1 MDNINKL
8 FKQIKHK
15 LLNTRRLFHL
25 NNFVWGVIISLIS
38 FQSIVLILSALEHF
52 GHFPSEVR
60 LFYYGLTWLAFLVPF
75 GIWALPE
82 LLKMFGIVHS
92 FNLDELAFIVG
103 QKFNDIQDKLSN
115 SIQLYLSLSSQ
126 KGISTQL
133 ALASFQEVY
142 EYTRHKNFNV
152 IIDYKKNIKAL
163 LYLFLFSALFIGSFK
178 YLDESIGKGYYRIKN
193 WQMSFIPP
201 APFKFEIN
209 PKFAKVLYNSDVK
222 IQIKAI
228 GQAPESIKLYIKEKE
243 TGEFDH
249 FTLRLDTG
257 NTYNFNY
264 TNIVNSLEFYAEA
277 DWLSTQVKTEI
288 GRIIVYEKPFV
299 RSINGTLNYPSYT
312 KLEPRSIN
320 EQNADLTA
328 LVGSVAN
335 FSLVSNKNLKS
346 AKIVVIKK
354 MGTDSLSKADTNY
367 IPMKIIGKNANG
379 SLRVSFSGSYYFSI
393 TDSLDEVNDEPV
405 NYGIIAL
412 TDEYPSISMIQPTMD
427 VKLNED
433 AILPMVINI
442 SDDYGFSSLNLYY
455 KLVYS
460 KYTQPDKNYNKISI
474 PIIYNGNNVDIPY
487 VWNLKGLDI
496 VPEDRFEFY
505 CEVADNDIINGPKKA
520 RTQSFL
526 VVLPSIDEVLQT
538 SEQKQEY
545 IQKELENVMKQ
556 TRELQKEIENFNR
569 ELKQD
574 QSPNLNWEQQ
584 KKAQDI
590 LRQQEQ
596 IKSKVRNLEKQLNQ
610 NTENLRQ
617 NNLISQETLQKYL
630 ELQKLMKEINSPELQ
645 RLQQEMQKAL
655 QQMNQKQLEEA
666 LKNFQFNEEQ
676 FRKSIER
683 TMNILKRLQLEQK
696 IDALNRKAE
705 KMQDQMEEMQRKA
718 NNKNLS
724 PDDNK
729 NLQKQAEQLKDDI
742 SKVDKE
748 LQDIEKLMKQFDKDD
763 MPIDELNEAQQ
774 ALDAEE
780 MQQEMQE
787 ISSDFQKNNSQ
798 SASQKIEKNKKKLAN
813 FKNKMQNL
821 KQKMDE
827 KSSKEAIRQMQKA
840 INDMLTLS
848 KKQED
853 LNNRTQKTDYNS
865 TNLPNLGREQMNQFE
880 GLMRVAERLAELSER
895 SFAVTPEMGEQIAT
909 ALQNMS
915 QAIENFTDRN
925 LGNITN
931 AQQGALGNMNSA
943 IAQMQQMLQ
952 AMQQSNGTCPN
963 PGGQGQNSMGQGS
976 GFGQKLQ
983 QLAAQQQALNQMM
996 QQMLAGGSGNQMGMT
1011 QEQQAQY
1018 QRIMKNQQEAQ
1029 KTLEQL
1035 QNEAKQYGNTPEG
1048 RRLQN
1053 ELNNLQKEMQETLND
1068 INQHGI
1074 RPENVRKQERILA
1087 KLLDLYNS
1095 QNEKDIEKRRE
1106 GREAKNFNV
1115 QSPAEIDMSTQEGR
1129 QALME
1134 LMLRQSTKQYSPD
1147 YQEMIK
1153 MYFNG
1158 LSK

>member
-8 FKQIKHK
+8 FRQIKHK
-15 LLNTRRLFHL
+15 LLNTRRLLHL
-25 NNFVWGVIISLIS
+25 NNFIWGVIVSTIS
-38 FQSIVLILSALEHF
+38 FQAVVLVLSALEHF

-60 LFYYGLTWLAFLVPF
+60 LFYFGLTWLAFLVPF
-75 GIWALPE
+75 GIWAVPE
-82 LLKMFGIVHS
+82 LLKMFGIIHS
-92 FNLDELAFIVG
+92 YDLDELAFIIG

-115 SIQLYLSLSSQ
+115 SIQLYLSLSIQ
-126 KGISTQL
+126 RGISSQL
-133 ALASFQEVY
+133 ALASLKEVY
-142 EYTRHKNFNV
+142 DRSQNKNFNV
-152 IIDYKKNIKAL
+152 IIDYKKNVKAF
-163 LYLFLFSALFIGSFK
+163 LYLLIFSALFIGSFNFFG
-178 YLDESIGKGYYRIKN
+178 DSIGKAYYRIKN
-193 WQMSFIPP
+193 WQMSFVPP

-209 PKFAKVLYNSDVK
+209 PKYAKVLYNSDVK

-228 GQAPESIKLYIKEKE
+228 GNAPETIKLYIKENE

-257 NTYNFNY
+257 NTYIFNY
-264 TNIVNSLEFYAEA
+264 TNVVNSFEFYAEA

-288 GRIIVYEKPFV
+288 GKVVVYEKPFV

-312 KLEPRSIN
+312 NLEPRSIN

-335 FSLVSNKNLKS
+335 FNIVSNKNLKS
-346 AKIVVIKK
+346 AKIVVLKK
-354 MGTDSLSKADTNY
+354 SGIDSTEKVDTTY
-367 IPMKIIGKNANG
+367 IPMKINGKNANG
-379 SLRVSFSGSYYFSI
+379 SIRISYSGSYYFSI
-393 TDSLDEVNDEPV
+393 TDSLDETNEQPV

-412 TDEYPSISMIQPTMD
+412 IDENPSIAMVQPTFD

-433 AILPMVINI
+433 AVLPMIINI
-442 SDDYGFSSLNLYY
+442 ADDYGFSYLNLYY

-460 KYTQPDKNYNKISI
+460 KFAEPDREYRKISI
-474 PIIYNGNNVDIPY
+474 PIIYSGNNVDIPY
-487 VWNLKGLDI
+487 VWNLKSLDI

-505 CEVADNDIINGPKKA
+505 CEVADNDIVNGPKTA

-526 VVLPSIDEVLQT
+526 VVLPSIDEVLL
-538 SEQKQEY
+538 SSDQKQEY
-545 IQKELENVMKQ
+545 IQKEMENVLKQ
-556 TRELQKEIENFNR
+556 AKELQKDIENFNR

-574 QSPNLNWEQQ
+574 QSLNLSWEQQ

-596 IKSKVRNLEKQLNQ
+596 IKSKIRDLERQLSQ

-617 NNLISQETLQKYL
+617 NNLISQETLQKFL
-630 ELQKLMKEINSPELQ
+630 ELQKLMKEVNSPELQ
-645 RLQQEMQKAL
+645 KLQQEIQRAL
-655 QQMNQKQLEEA
+655 QQMSQKQLEEA

-705 KMQDQMEEMQRKA
+705 KMQDQLEEMQRKV

-724 PDDNK
+724 PEDNK
-729 NLQKQAEQLKDDI
+729 NLQKQAEQIKQDI
-742 SKVDKE
+742 ANVDKE
-748 LQDIEKLMKQFDKDD
+748 LKEIEKLMKQFDKDE
-763 MPIDELNEAQQ
+763 MPINELQEAQQ
-774 ALDAEE
+774 ALDANEMEE
-780 MQQEMQE
+780 DMQE
-787 ISSDFQKNNSQ
+787 ISSDLQKNNIQ
-798 SASQKIEKNKKKLAN
+798 SASQKIEKNKNKIAN

-821 KQKMDE
+821 KQKMEE
-827 KSSKEAIRQMQKA
+827 KNSKEAIRQMQKA

-880 GLMRVAERLAELSER
+880 GLMRVAERMAELSER
-895 SFAVTPEMGEQIAT
+895 SFAVTPEMGNQVAE
-909 ALQNMS
+909 ALQNMN

-925 LGNITN
+925 LNNITT
-931 AQQGALGNMNSA
+931 AQKQALGNLNNA

-952 AMQQSNGTCPN
+952 LMQQSNGTCPN

-983 QLAAQQQALNQMM
+983 QLAAQQQALNQML
-996 QQMLAGGSGNQMGMT
+996 QQMMAGGAGNQMGMT

-1068 INQHGI
+1068 INQNGI
-1074 RPENVRKQERILA
+1074 RPETLKKQERILA

-1095 QNEKDIEKRRE
+1095 QNEKDLEKRRE

-1115 QSPAEIDMSTQEGR
+1115 QSPGEIDMSTQEGR

-1134 LMLRQSTKQYSPD
+1134 QMLRQSTKQYSPD
-1147 YQEMIK
+1147 YQGLIK

-1158 LSK
+1158 LTK